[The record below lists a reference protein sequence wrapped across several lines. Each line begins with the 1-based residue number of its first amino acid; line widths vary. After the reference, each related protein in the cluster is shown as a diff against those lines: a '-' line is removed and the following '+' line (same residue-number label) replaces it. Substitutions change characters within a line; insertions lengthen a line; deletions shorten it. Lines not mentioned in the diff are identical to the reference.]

1 MDVITRDLGSDF
13 KIMRIWF
20 KMYPCVAT
28 VQGVIDTLASLIEK
42 HKIRAGDVEEIK
54 VGISETSLSHGGAI
68 MKSTNK
74 AAAWGWGGCDDIT
87 KAETDLT
94 GINGSGKI

>member
-28 VQGVIDTLASLIEK
+28 VQGVIDTLASLIEE
-42 HKIRAGDVEEIK
+42 HKIRAEDVEEIK
-54 VGISETSLSHGGAI
+54 VGISETFIIPRGRNLRAPRRGQRAI
-68 MKSTNK
+68 
-74 AAAWGWGGCDDIT
+74 
-87 KAETDLT
+87 
-94 GINGSGKI
+94 